1 MKAIVKLTGEH
12 IDVTPYG
19 MMSISCAS
27 YKDESGRMIPATA
40 LEFEKNID
48 WEQRRYEIAKDI
60 TCAYM
65 QTHICNIPFK
75 DIVEASVTFADKLID
90 QLKAE

>member
-1 MKAIVKLTGEH
+1 MKAIIKLTGEQV
-12 IDVTPYG
+12 DVIHGG
-19 MMSISCAS
+19 MMNIACAS
-27 YKDESGRMIPATA
+27 YRDKNGRMIPATA

-65 QTHICNIPFK
+65 QAHSNIPFT
-75 DIVEASVTFADKLID
+75 DIADVSVTFADKLIV
-90 QLKAE
+90 QLKAK

>member
-1 MKAIVKLTGEH
+1 MRAIVKLTGEQ

-65 QTHICNIPFK
+65 QAHSNIPFK
-75 DIVEASVTFADKLID
+75 DIVDISVTFADKLID
-90 QLKAE
+90 KLKGQ